1 MAALSTSPKKPPK
14 PAPPLPVGM
23 SQCVT
28 FNLRAQEK
36 TDWVDVGKVIDTMN
50 HASWNLP
57 AGNYT
62 LTLGLKD
69 CATVRPSLLALIFL
83 HFQANDSGMC

>member
-1 MAALSTSPKKPPK
+1 MREHCFPKPSK

-28 FNLRAQEK
+28 FNLRAKEK

-69 CATVRPSLLALIFL
+69 SATVRLSLLALIFL